1 MAIQKHKNTKTQ
13 TNKQKIYK
21 ILYRV
26 LYINTVYSRM
36 KLEKS
41 CVENY
46 TFFNDD
52 STKFMRGGFSLS
64 SVIAP
69 GESFDRYNHLSVPI
83 PLVLGTLTDYED
95 KDYDEIEVEVED
107 DIPVIDDAMY
117 DTFLSCMIPIK
128 NQKNQTYK
136 KTKLSSRKTKKNV

>member
-1 MAIQKHKNTKTQ
+1 
-13 TNKQKIYK
+13 
-21 ILYRV
+21 
-26 LYINTVYSRM
+26 M

-83 PLVLGTLTDYED
+83 PLVLRTLTDYED
-95 KDYDEIEVEVED
+95 KDYDEVEVEVED